1 MIGRPTP
8 LCNCSP
14 LGGGA
19 ARHCWVSPRTALG
32 RRDPPAHALALLS
45 PADPTAQDAAV
56 AADVAAVEATAAAQ
70 RTPTRKCIPRI
81 SSVDTADP
89 GGRTTGQ
96 ASMTL
101 PRTAQ

>member
-1 MIGRPTP
+1 
-8 LCNCSP
+8 
-14 LGGGA
+14 
-19 ARHCWVSPRTALG
+19 
-32 RRDPPAHALALLS
+32 
-45 PADPTAQDAAV
+45 V